1 MKAESVSVGRVSVA
15 SLCSSMRAHC
25 KQVPNVGVANLND
38 PCIAF
43 ALPYCK
49 IQLIWNTNM
58 EVENF
63 LSYYGLLFM

>member
-1 MKAESVSVGRVSVA
+1 MGRASVA

-25 KQVPNVGVANLND
+25 KQVSNVGVANLND

-43 ALPYCK
+43 ALPYYK

-58 EVENF
+58 EVENS
-63 LSYYGLLFM
+63 LSHTMVYYSCEL